1 LTARVILFFS
11 FLFFVVWGLAGHGV
25 FAASVTPTPDGLS
38 FVSGNQFQTQV
49 DFTKIPVVLDFWA
62 SWCVPCQVY
71 SPVIEDA
78 SRTFKGK
85 MAFYK
90 VDVSDSANE
99 QRVKSYSIESIP
111 TILVIEN
118 GEVVERWEGMFKPHD
133 LKSKLKQVLKN
144 WLKTSS
150 LNP

>member
-1 LTARVILFFS
+1 LTVSVFRFFS

-25 FAASVTPTPDGLS
+25 FAASVTPAPDSLP

-49 DFTKIPVVLDFWA
+49 DSSKIPVVLDFWA
-62 SWCVPCQVY
+62 SWCAPCQVY
-71 SPVIEDA
+71 SPVVEEA
-78 SRTFKGK
+78 SHAFKNK

-90 VDVSDSANE
+90 VDVSDNANE
-99 QRVKSYSIESIP
+99 QRVQGYAIESIP

-118 GEVVERWEGMFKPHD
+118 GQVVERWEGMFKPND

-144 WLKTSS
+144 WLK
-150 LNP
+150 PVP

>member
-1 LTARVILFFS
+1 MTVSVFRFFS

-25 FAASVTPTPDGLS
+25 FAASVTPAPDSLS

-49 DFTKIPVVLDFWA
+49 DSSKIPVVLDFWA
-62 SWCVPCQVY
+62 SWCAPCQVY
-71 SPVIEDA
+71 SPVVEEVSHA
-78 SRTFKGK
+78 FKNK

-90 VDVSDSANE
+90 VDVSDNANE
-99 QRVKSYSIESIP
+99 QRVKGYAIESIP

-118 GEVVERWEGMFKPHD
+118 GQVVERWEGMFKPND

-144 WLKTSS
+144 WLK
-150 LNP
+150 PVP